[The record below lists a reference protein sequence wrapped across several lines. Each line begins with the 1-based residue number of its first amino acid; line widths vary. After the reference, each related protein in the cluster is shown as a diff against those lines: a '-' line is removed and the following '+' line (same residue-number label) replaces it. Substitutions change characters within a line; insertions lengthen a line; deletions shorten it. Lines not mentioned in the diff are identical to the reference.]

1 MFVAV
6 LALVAASA
14 APATAP
20 ADPAPAAPVVVKE
33 KKICVAQDA
42 VTGSITPK
50 RVCKTKAEWDA
61 LMGRGPAKQQSAGN
75 QPNPTPANGAND

>member
-20 ADPAPAAPVVVKE
+20 ADPAPAAPVVKE

-61 LMGRGPAKQQSAGN
+61 LRGRSPAKQQSACN

>member
-20 ADPAPAAPVVVKE
+20 ADPAPAAPVVKE

>member
-6 LALVAASA
+6 FALVAASA
-14 APATAP
+14 APTTTTAV
-20 ADPAPAAPVVVKE
+20 PAPAANAAPAVKE
-33 KKICVAQDA
+33 KKICVMQDA

-61 LMGRGPAKQQSAGN
+61 AMGRAPAKPTASAA
-75 QPNPTPANGAND
+75 PATGSSND

>member
-20 ADPAPAAPVVVKE
+20 ADSAPAAPAGKE
-33 KKICVAQDA
+33 KKICITQEAL
-42 VTGSITPK
+42 TGSITPK
-50 RVCKTKAEWDA
+50 RVCKTKAEGDA